1 MRSNSANGNSLI
13 SHFFYILRRIAG
25 GDRFSNLI
33 PYIEKEI
40 FFLKKILNRKLNLF
54 DYGCG
59 KMDFTI
65 LLIKKGLISKAI
77 CVDNYELQNNIANK
91 KYQYINISKN
101 KKIFKKNLTLQ

>member
-1 MRSNSANGNSLI
+1 MNHNLMRSNSSNGNSLI

-33 PYIEKEI
+33 PYIEKENFI
-40 FFLKKILNRKLNLF
+40 LKNILNRKLHLY

-65 LLIKKGLISKAI
+65 FLIKKGAS
-77 CVDNYELQNNIANK
+77 
-91 KYQYINISKN
+91 S
-101 KKIFKKNLTLQ
+101 